1 MKLND
6 VIENKEVFYEEIVAA
21 VKEDFE
27 RRREERRATER
38 QWQLNLNYLKG
49 DQYCEISA
57 VGEIEESEK
66 FYYWQNRNVY
76 NHIAPVMDTRIAR
89 LTRIRPVMSVK
100 AAGGDEADLKT
111 ASLTTSVLNST
122 WGRLDLKSI
131 VYKAT
136 VWSEVCGT
144 SFYKIGWDSSK
155 GKAIGQL
162 NGNEVHE
169 GDIKVE
175 VVSPFEIFPDCLSA
189 DGFED
194 CKSVIHAHA
203 MHVDDIKR
211 LYGVKVKGE
220 DVSVFT
226 LDGSDKKAENVAH
239 DRAVVIEKYEMP
251 SADYPCGRVIAIT
264 GDTLLYIGELP
275 YINGEDG
282 SRCFPFVMQ
291 RASSTAGCFFG
302 TSIIERLIPIQRAYN
317 AVKNRKEEFLN
328 RVSMGVFAV
337 EDGSVNVD
345 ELAEEG
351 LYPGRVIVYRRGSN
365 PPTVMGA
372 GSVPTDFVIEEER
385 LTNELILISGVSE
398 FSRTSTV
405 SSNISSGTALQLLI
419 DQDETRLAVTGD
431 NIRMAIKDMAK
442 QIIRLFRQFA
452 TTSRI
457 MRVAGENGQVEVVA
471 FISSDI
477 SSDDVVFDTE
487 SEVAY
492 TPAQKKNAVYELI
505 GSGLLTDDDGKLTGR
520 TKSKI
525 LEILGFGTMDNVR
538 DIDRLHL
545 IKAENENLTGFK
557 EDVAVDEYDD
567 HAVHIAEHTRF
578 LLSAESAE
586 VRANEKTK
594 ERMLAHLRAHKA
606 ASAAEAAAQTAEN
619 TAE

>member
-21 VKEDFE
+21 VKKDFE

-131 VYKAT
+131 IYKAT

-144 SFYKIGWDSSK
+144 SFYKIGWDSTK

-162 NGNEVHE
+162 NGNEVNE

-365 PPTVMGA
+365 PPAVMGA

-538 DIDRLHL
+538 DIERLHL

-557 EDVAVDEYDD
+557 EEVAVDEYDD

-586 VRANEKTK
+586 IRANEKAK
-594 ERMLAHLRAHKA
+594 ERILAHLRAHKA